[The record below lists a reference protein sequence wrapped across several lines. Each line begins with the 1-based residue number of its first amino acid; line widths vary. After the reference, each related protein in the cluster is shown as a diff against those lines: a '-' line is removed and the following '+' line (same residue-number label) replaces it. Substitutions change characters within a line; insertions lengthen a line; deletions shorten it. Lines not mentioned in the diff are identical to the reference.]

1 MAASPFRSAC
11 LCLVAAVAAGAASA
25 APVDLDAVAKGA
37 VWMMHLDMDAVRD
50 STVVRQAY
58 ERAAR
63 LHPHLEKMM
72 QMAAGMAGMDP
83 RKDLHGVTAYGL
95 DTDKH
100 NAVVIVRA
108 KANREFLEKMV
119 QKAPDHVTVEHGRHT
134 LHRWNHKGWKRS
146 QGHPVVGAFFKDDV
160 MVFSRT
166 EARVKAALD
175 VLDGDAAGT
184 GTGGPLAGRVRPGS
198 ILVARAVEI
207 DPDTKCPVLKQGRS
221 FRVAMGE
228 HEGQSF
234 YRARLD
240 MKSDDAADDVRNV
253 MQGFASLVRLRWGDE
268 AAAMKLLAG
277 LEVDARGDTCMISWD
292 AAAEGVWD
300 VVEKA
305 ADAWEKRQRQW
316 NRMRGGRSGCEHCGR
331 DGCEGCA
338 EGRCPLQGKGGS
350 GKDKDR
356 GALRDDEF

>member
-1 MAASPFRSAC
+1 MTASPLRPVG
-11 LCLVAAVAAGAASA
+11 LCFVAVVAAGAAFA
-25 APVDLDAVAKGA
+25 APVDLDAIPKAA

-50 STVVRQAY
+50 STVMRQAY

-63 LHPHLEKMM
+63 MHPHLEKMM

-83 RKDLHGVTAYGL
+83 RRDLHGVTAYGL

-100 NAVVIVRA
+100 NAVLVVRA

-119 QKAPDHVTVEHGRHT
+119 QKAPDHASVEHGRHT
-134 LHRWNHKGWKRS
+134 LHRWTHKGWKRS

-160 MVFSRT
+160 MVFART
-166 EARVKAALD
+166 EAQVKAALD

-184 GTGGPLAGRVRPGS
+184 AADGRLAGRVRPGS
-198 ILVARAVEI
+198 ILVARAAEV

-240 MKSDDAADDVRNV
+240 MKSGGAAEEVQNV
-253 MQGFASLVRLRWGDE
+253 VQGFASLVRLRWGDE

-292 AAAEGVWD
+292 APAAGVWD

-316 NRMRGGRSGCEHCGR
+316 NRMRGGHGSCEHCGR
-331 DGCEGCA
+331 DGCEACG
-338 EGRCPLQGKGGS
+338 EGRCPLQGKRGS
-350 GKDKDR
+350 AKDKDR